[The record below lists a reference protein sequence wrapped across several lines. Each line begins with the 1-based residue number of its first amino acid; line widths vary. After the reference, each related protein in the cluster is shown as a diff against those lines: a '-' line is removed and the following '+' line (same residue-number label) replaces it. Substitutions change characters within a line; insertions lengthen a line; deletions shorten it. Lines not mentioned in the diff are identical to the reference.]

1 MSRAALKDRP
11 QEEPAPTRASGR
23 SRKDRIAVID
33 IGSNSIRLVVF
44 EGRSRV
50 PRPFFNEKVICGLGR
65 ELNTTGRLSDEGVE
79 LALVNLTRFSRMAE
93 GMGVGDITLLATAA
107 SREASNGAEFIGEV
121 ESRTG
126 LKVQLLSGE
135 EEARVSAMGVI
146 AGIPDADGVMG
157 DLGGGSLELV
167 ELNRG
172 QIGSSVTLP
181 LGPLRLMELE
191 KSGRQTMLG
200 EIDERLNAVPWLA
213 DGEGRSFYAVGG
225 AWRALARIMMEQ
237 MKYPLHVIHGFT
249 VPRREVNEM
258 MRVLSRLGSSSL
270 DLMPSISRRRLE
282 SVPYASE
289 LLRRV
294 LRVGRPSQIVWSSY
308 GLREGFVFEQL
319 PEKERAK
326 DPLLTTA
333 QELGKEGRFPNFAK
347 DILRW
352 TDGLFPD
359 DDEGWRRLRTA
370 ACHLSDLCWREHP
383 DYRARQALWRIMHF
397 PFAGVDHAERAYL
410 ACAVFIRYGGAAKE
424 DVAENA
430 MTLLLA
436 KAKRRSRMLG
446 LAMRLAYTLS
456 AGVSGL
462 LERTA
467 LRLDGNE
474 LRLLLP
480 DDGTV
485 PSGEAVERR
494 FDALVAA
501 ADVESGFIDWR

>member
-1 MSRAALKDRP
+1 MTRAALQDRP
-11 QEEPAPTRASGR
+11 AEGPAPARAAGR
-23 SRKDRIAVID
+23 SRKDRVAVID

-65 ELNTTGRLSDEGVE
+65 ELNSTGRLSDEGVE
-79 LALVNLTRFSRMAE
+79 LALVNLERFSRMAA
-93 GMGVGDITLLATAA
+93 GMGVDDITLLATAA
-107 SREASNGAEFIGEV
+107 SREASNGADFIAEV
-121 ESRTG
+121 EGRTG

-146 AGIPDADGVMG
+146 AGIPHADGVMG

-167 ELNRG
+167 ELNQG
-172 QIGSSVTLP
+172 EIGHSVTLP

-191 KSGRQTMLG
+191 KSDPQSMLR
-200 EIDERLNAVPWLA
+200 EIDDRLEALDWLS
-213 DGEGRSFYAVGG
+213 DLEGRSFYAVGG
-225 AWRALARIMMEQ
+225 AWRALARIMMDQ
-237 MKYPLHVIHGFT
+237 MHYPLHVIHGFT
-249 VPRREVNEM
+249 VSRREVSDLL
-258 MRVLSRLGSSSL
+258 RVLSRLGSSSL
-270 DLMPSISRRRLE
+270 EQIPSVSRRRLE

-294 LRVGRPSQIVWSSY
+294 LRAGHPDRVVWSSY

-319 PEKERAK
+319 PAKERAK

-333 QELGKEGRFPNFAK
+333 NELGKEGRFPKFAK

-359 DDEGWRRLRTA
+359 DDADLRRLRTA

-397 PFAGVDHAERAYL
+397 PFAGIDHAERAYL
-410 ACAVFIRYGGAAKE
+410 AYAVFIRYGAAAKE

-430 MTLLLA
+430 LA
-436 KAKRRSRMLG
+436 LMSSKAKRRSRMLG
-446 LAMRLAYTLS
+446 LAMRLSYTLA
-456 AGVSGL
+456 AGISGL
-462 LERTA
+462 LVRTA
-467 LRLDGNE
+467 LRLDDNE

-494 FDALVAA
+494 FDALVSAT
-501 ADVESGFIDWR
+501 DVESGFIDWR